1 MVPQIICCQFFPLS
15 NGGECNDGPAVKKKA
30 SYLQS
35 MLIFAW
41 DSLNGDSPGSPS
53 KFETGEAWGG
63 GGDVS
68 SEAPRKARCG

>member
-15 NGGECNDGPAVKKKA
+15 NGGECNDGLAVKKKA
-30 SYLQS
+30 SYLQY
-35 MLIFAW
+35 MLTFPW

-63 GGDVS
+63 CDVS